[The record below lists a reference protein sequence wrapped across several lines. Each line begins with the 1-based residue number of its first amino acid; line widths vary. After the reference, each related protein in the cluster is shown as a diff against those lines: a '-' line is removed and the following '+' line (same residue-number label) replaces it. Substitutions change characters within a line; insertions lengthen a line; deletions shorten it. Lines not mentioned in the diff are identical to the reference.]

1 MERKLT
7 AILYA
12 DVGGYSRL
20 AGLDEEGTH
29 QTLKAHLGA
38 LAEAIQGHGGRI
50 CHFAVEDPLPASGD
64 C

>member
-1 MERKLT
+1 MRS
-7 AILYA
+7 APVLYA
-12 DVGGYSRL
+12 HVAGYSRL
-20 AGLDEEGTH
+20 TGLDEEGTH

-50 CHFAVEDPLPASGD
+50 CHSAAEDPLSASGG